1 MHNEDGGAGQD
12 TDEKP
17 HGTSRPRQRGIG
29 RSLRPGTGVPP
40 RVLVADMGDGS
51 LFLPGWRDGPSA
63 HLSPADAIPLRRELA
78 AAFGSPEL
86 AVHRDKNDA
95 W

>member
-17 HGTSRPRQRGIG
+17 HGISRPRQRGIG
-29 RSLRPGTGVPP
+29 RSLRPGTGVPG
-40 RVLVADMGDGS
+40 VLVADRGEGS
-51 LFLPGWRDGPSA
+51 LFLQSWRDGPSA

-78 AAFGSPEL
+78 AAFGSREL
-86 AVHRDKNDA
+86 AVHGDQNDA